1 MSGTANGQ
9 LTYIEVRACHPD
21 REEPWMRVIGS
32 VNPQISAT
40 LVNESVVQCLGL
52 PIAPNGAFREIETG
66 RTYPLHRA
74 KLKIGSHAFDTQVVL
89 YPMSLPA
96 VIGSDLVSRAVASE
110 PSLLYDLFNDPL
122 ARALT
127 AAARSMRKTVLLIG
141 SYGDGGTSLLREV
154 KAYVEAKGF
163 IGALLVDYPDIK
175 EQSLPQK
182 MLLFGS
188 ISRFVICLDLR
199 PSGHIA
205 ELETCAR
212 AGFVTAVLRS
222 RLEGSTWMQGD
233 IAARHTFMNVFEYVE
248 EDLGSTISSAISW
261 GENKVLEL
269 SATYDSK
276 YPWRNRNV
284 RLVSDDG

>member
-1 MSGTANGQ
+1 MSETGNGR
-9 LTYIEVRACHPD
+9 LAYIEVQACHPQ
-21 REEPWMRVIGS
+21 REGQWMRMIGS
-32 VNPQISAT
+32 VNLRIFPT
-40 LVNESVVQCLGL
+40 LVNDSVVQCLGL
-52 PIAPNGAFREIETG
+52 PAVEDETFREIETG
-66 RTYPLHRA
+66 NTYQLYRV
-74 KLKIGSHAFDTQVVL
+74 KLKIGSHAFDTQVVK

-96 VIGSDLVSRAVASE
+96 VIGSDLVARAVASE
-110 PSLLYDLFNDPL
+110 PSLLFDLFNDPL
-122 ARALT
+122 VRALT

-141 SYGDGGTSLLREV
+141 SYGDGVASLLKEV
-154 KAYVEAKGF
+154 KACLEVKGF

-222 RLEGSTWMQGD
+222 RQEGSTWMQDD
-233 IAARHTFMNVFEYVE
+233 IAARHTFMKVFEYVE
-248 EDLGSTISSAISW
+248 QDLESTISSALSW
-261 GENKVLEL
+261 GESKVQEL
-269 SATYDSK
+269 AASHDSE
-276 YPWRNRNV
+276 YPWKNRNV
-284 RLVSDDG
+284 RLAPDDG

>member
-1 MSGTANGQ
+1 MSESANGQ
-9 LTYIEVRACHPD
+9 LTYIKVLVSHPE
-21 REEPWMRVIGS
+21 REEPKMSMIGS
-32 VNPQISAT
+32 VNPRISVT
-40 LVNESVVQCLGL
+40 LVSEAVVQCLGL
-52 PIAPNGAFREIETG
+52 PVVPDRLFGEIETG
-66 RTYPLHRA
+66 KTYPLHRA
-74 KLKIGSHAFDTQVVL
+74 TLKIGSHAFDTQVVE
-89 YPMSLPA
+89 YPMSSPA
-96 VIGSDLVSRAVASE
+96 VIGSDLVSRAIASD

-141 SYGDGGTSLLREV
+141 SYGDGVASLLKEV
-154 KAYVEAKGF
+154 KTCVDAKGF
-163 IGALLVDYPDIK
+163 IGAPLVDYPDIK

-222 RLEGSTWMQGD
+222 RQEGSTWMQDD
-233 IAARHTFMNVFEYVE
+233 IAARHTFMNVFEYAE
-248 EDLGSTISSAISW
+248 GDLESTISSALSW
-261 GENKVLEL
+261 GESKVLEL
-269 SATYDSK
+269 AATYDSR